1 MTNLKTQHHNLPLA
15 HLLQHHN
22 KNLVILP
29 ITEIV
34 CETEFF
40 DYEAKYLGK
49 SDEITPARISEQE
62 AEKIRQEVKK
72 IYQTLNMTGLTRSE
86 FIIQDGIPYFLEINT
101 NPGLSKESIIPK
113 QLKEHG
119 MSLTDFFDILIQ
131 NALG

>member
-1 MTNLKTQHHNLPLA
+1 
-15 HLLQHHN
+15 
-22 KNLVILP
+22 
-29 ITEIV
+29 
-34 CETEFF
+34 
-40 DYEAKYLGK
+40 
-49 SDEITPARISEQE
+49 
-62 AEKIRQEVKK
+62 
-72 IYQTLNMTGLTRSE
+72 MTGLTRSE